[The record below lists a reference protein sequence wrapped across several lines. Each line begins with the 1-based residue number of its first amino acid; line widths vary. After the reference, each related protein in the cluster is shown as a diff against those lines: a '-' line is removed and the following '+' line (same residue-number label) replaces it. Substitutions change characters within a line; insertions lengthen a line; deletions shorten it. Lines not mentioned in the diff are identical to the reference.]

1 MGLCGLCG
9 KALAAGEGTP
19 APRALAKTLAVA
31 FGFFHGGAWALE
43 FLAHPFCP
51 ACRRRVVAASAA
63 LAAVI
68 LAVVALAVRFWL
80 KFSLA
85 DD

>member
-1 MGLCGLCG
+1 MAACGLCG
-9 KALAAGEGTP
+9 KALSAGEGTP

-51 ACRRRVVAASAA
+51 ACRRRVVAASAV

-68 LAVVALAVRFWL
+68 LAVVAAAVRLWL
-80 KFSLA
+80 RFSLA
-85 DD
+85 DA